1 MLQSIREKTSG
12 WIATIILGL
21 IILTMAFFGIETYL
35 TPDVENYAA
44 RIEGPAKFLSFG
56 KQTKD
61 VGTNE
66 FRARFD
72 AMRARERQSQGENFN
87 AAEFETVENKRR
99 ILDMLIDEALLAMVA
114 ERDGIVVPDSVVQ
127 KEIMGI
133 ESFQTN
139 GKFDATQYQLALQM
153 QQPPVTPQQF
163 QQQVREGLQK
173 ELLPRQI
180 SESAVAG
187 EKELAEFIRLSG
199 QKRDARALEVPVAT
213 IPPMPPTDAEIKAWY
228 DGHAAKYR
236 SEESVAIEYVE
247 LDAANVAVD
256 VVADEKALLARYES
270 EKSRFGGSEERYV
283 AHILVKV
290 DPKAPASAW
299 DAAQAKARDIASKA
313 RLPGADF
320 AALARQYSDDLGS
333 KDGGGDLGLVQK
345 DTFGQ
350 AFDKAVFGMQQGQVS
365 DPVRMPEGW
374 SVIQL
379 RELKSTGAGKSF
391 AEVRAQLES
400 EYLEGERERRFNEI
414 SGKLVDAVYA
424 NPESLATAAK
434 SVGLSV
440 QRTGSFTSNRG
451 DGIAALE
458 PVRKAAFADE
468 QKNERQVSDPVE
480 ISPNHIV
487 VLHVIEHKPSA
498 ATPLAQVRDRVIGDV
513 NADRIA
519 KATKANAE
527 ALLARLKKGESMD
540 ALAAELGGKVFEM
553 PGLMRQAAATQL
565 PPALVA
571 EVFRVAAPK
580 GDQLDAGMAKYA
592 PDRYALITV
601 TKVTDGNV
609 SELDAAT
616 RARVLEQFAQA
627 RGLVDLR
634 AYVKSLRKQYTIKV
648 AEDRL

>member
-35 TPDVENYAA
+35 TPDVQNYAA
-44 RIEGPAKFLSFG
+44 HIEGPPKFLKFG
-56 KQTKD
+56 KQTRE

-66 FRARFD
+66 FRTRFD
-72 AMRARERQSQGENFN
+72 QMRTRERQAQGENFN
-87 AAEFETVENKRR
+87 AAEFESIENKRR
-99 ILDMLIDEALLAMVA
+99 ILDLLIDEALLAMVA
-114 ERDGIVVPDSVVQ
+114 ERDGIVVPDAVVQ

-133 ESFQTN
+133 EAFQTN

-153 QQPPVTPQQF
+153 QQPPMTPQQF
-163 QQQVREGLQK
+163 QQQVRDGLQK
-173 ELLPRQI
+173 ELLPRQLA
-180 SESAVAG
+180 ESAVAG
-187 EKELAEFIRLSG
+187 DKELVEFIRLSG
-199 QKRDARALEVPVAT
+199 QKRDARALEIPVASLDPA
-213 IPPMPPTDAEIKAWY
+213 PPSEAQIKAWY

-247 LDAANVAVD
+247 LDAGNVSVD

-270 EKSRFGGSEERYV
+270 EKARFGVTEERY
-283 AHILVKV
+283 ASHILVKV
-290 DPKAPASAW
+290 DPKAPQSAW
-299 DAAQAKARDIASKA
+299 DAAQAKARDIATKA
-313 RLPGADF
+313 RAPGADF

-333 KDGGGDLGLVQK
+333 KDSGGDLGPVQK
-345 DTFGQ
+345 GTFGD
-350 AFDKAVFGMQQGQVS
+350 AFDQAAFALQQGQVS
-365 DPVRMPEGW
+365 DPVRLPEGW
-374 SVIQL
+374 SVILL
-379 RELKSTGAGKSF
+379 RELKRGSGKTF
-391 AEVRAQLES
+391 AEVRPQLEA
-400 EYLEGERERRFNEI
+400 EYLEGERERRFNEV

-434 SVGLSV
+434 SVGLTV
-440 QRTGSFTSNRG
+440 QRTGAFTRNRG
-451 DGIAALE
+451 EGIAALE

-468 QKNERQVSDPVE
+468 QKTERQVSDPVE
-480 ISPNHIV
+480 IAPNHIV
-487 VLHVIEHKPSA
+487 VLHVIEHKPA
-498 ATPLAQVRDRVIGDV
+498 VALPLAQVRDRVIGDL

-540 ALAAELGGKVFEM
+540 ALAKEVGRNVFEM
-553 PGLMRQAAATQL
+553 PGIMRQAAGTQM

-571 EVFRVAAPK
+571 EVFRVAPPK
-580 GDQLDAGMAKYA
+580 DGKLDAGMAKFA
-592 PDRYALITV
+592 PDRYALVTV
-601 TKVTDGNV
+601 TGVTDGNV
-609 SELDAAT
+609 NELDAAT

-627 RGLVDLR
+627 RGMVDMR